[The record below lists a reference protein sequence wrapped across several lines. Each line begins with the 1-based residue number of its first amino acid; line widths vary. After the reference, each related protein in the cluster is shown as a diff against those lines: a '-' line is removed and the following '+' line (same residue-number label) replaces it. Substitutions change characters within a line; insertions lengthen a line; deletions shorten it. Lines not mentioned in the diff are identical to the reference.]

1 MKTVFSCDDNLCGID
16 TGTSECRVTTNA
28 IPPDTSRNGNDT
40 EFPFPDPEQQ
50 KQDII
55 ESREHHHRPRDP
67 LPPMGE
73 FGLKRGIQP
82 WMANLIAIG
91 GIIGSCYFLGT
102 GYLIS
107 QMGPSVILLYALGG
121 LIIYTVMQSFAE
133 LLVNV
138 PRQGNFISY
147 SAEFISPTWAVG
159 TGWSYWFNWCAYIP
173 SEAVAGG
180 IIMHVFVSEVPVVLW
195 AIAFLLMITVL
206 NLIQVGGFGWVE
218 SSLAIVKIAHNVIFC
233 VVAALI
239 VLGLIGSAGFIGTS
253 VVFPP
258 NGNLYDDIFPAGWF
272 ILIANMALI
281 LVNFQGSEIV
291 GLAAAETQ
299 DPKKTV
305 PKACR
310 MVVHRIIRV
319 DILPI
324 LFLILIIPYADA
336 GLTDS
341 VFSTALSMYGFR
353 EAAAILSFIV
363 LTAAFSC
370 ANSGFYGAVRALYGL
385 SLEGMAPRFLSKLNR
400 HCVPMVGTLV
410 TLACCWVVLS
420 LWWFTNGEGQLYIW
434 LLSVSAFT
442 GAICWI
448 SICWAQVIF
457 RKRIYERGYTD
468 ADIIAPA
475 PLSPWMP
482 VLIGIVL
489 EIIAL
494 VVLAFNPEL
503 SGSLYL
509 SVPVVFVPMIIY
521 WAGRKTGRI
530 KGIKFLN
537 PDEKPFDEL
546 FPDKRV
552 KQ

>member
-1 MKTVFSCDDNLCGID
+1 MNKNDSTPEPSRTD
-16 TGTSECRVTTNA
+16 TEE
-28 IPPDTSRNGNDT
+28 P
-40 EFPFPDPEQQ
+40 EFPFPDPERQ
-50 KQDII
+50 KRDIE
-55 ESREHHHRPRDP
+55 ESIEHHHHPRDP
-67 LPPMGE
+67 LPPLGE
-73 FGLKRGIQP
+73 YGLKRGIKP

-107 QMGPSVILLYALGG
+107 EMGPSVIILYAIGG
-121 LIIYTVMQSFAE
+121 LIIWTVMQSFAE

-180 IIMHVFVSEVPVVLW
+180 IIMHVFAPQVPVVLW
-195 AIAFLLMITVL
+195 AIAFLVMITVL
-206 NLIQVGGFGWVE
+206 NLIHVGGFGLVE

-239 VLGLIGSAGFIGTS
+239 VLGLIGTAGFVGTS
-253 VVFPP
+253 VVLPP
-258 NGNLYDDIFPAGWF
+258 DQTVYDAFFPAGWF
-272 ILIANMALI
+272 ILIANLALI

-310 MVVHRIIRV
+310 QVVHRIIRV

-324 LFLILIIPYADA
+324 LLLILIIPYAEA

-341 VFSTALSMYGFR
+341 VFSTALAKYGFS

-385 SLEGMAPRFLSKLNR
+385 SVEGMAPKFLSRLNR

-410 TLACCWVVLS
+410 TLACCWLVLS

-448 SICWAQVIF
+448 SICWAQVVF
-457 RKRIYERGYTD
+457 RRRIYERGYTD
-468 ADIIAPA
+468 ADIVAPA

-482 VLIGIVL
+482 VLIGVVL
-489 EIIAL
+489 EIFAL
-494 VVLAFNPEL
+494 VVLAFNPDL
-503 SGSLYL
+503 AGSLMI
-509 SVPVVFVPMIIY
+509 SVPVLFLPMIIY
-521 WAGRKTGRI
+521 WVGRKTGRL
-530 KGIKFLN
+530 KAFKYLN
-537 PDEKPFDEL
+537 RDEKTFDEL
-546 FPDKRV
+546 FPDKRANR
-552 KQ
+552 

>member
-1 MKTVFSCDDNLCGID
+1 
-16 TGTSECRVTTNA
+16 
-28 IPPDTSRNGNDT
+28 
-40 EFPFPDPEQQ
+40 
-50 KQDII
+50 
-55 ESREHHHRPRDP
+55 
-67 LPPMGE
+67 
-73 FGLKRGIQP
+73 
-82 WMANLIAIG
+82 MANLIAIG
-91 GIIGSCYFLGT
+91 GIIGSCYFIGT

-107 QMGPSVILLYALGG
+107 EMGPSVILLYAIGG
-121 LIIYTVMQSFAE
+121 LIIWTVMQSFAE

-147 SAEFISPTWAVG
+147 SAEFISPTWAVA

-180 IIMHVFVSEVPVVLW
+180 IIMHVFVPHVPVVLW
-195 AIAFLLMITVL
+195 AVAFLFMITIL
-206 NLIQVGGFGWVE
+206 NLIHVGGFGLVE

-239 VLGLIGSAGFIGTS
+239 VLGLIGTAGFIGTS
-253 VVFPP
+253 VVIPP
-258 NGNLYDDIFPAGWF
+258 GTNIYDDIFPAGAF
-272 ILIANMALI
+272 ILVANLALI

-299 DPKKTV
+299 NPKEVV

-310 MVVHRIIRV
+310 QVVHRIIRV

-324 LFLILIIPYADA
+324 LFLILIIPYAEA

-341 VFSTALSMYGFR
+341 VFSTALARYGFT
-353 EAAAILSFIV
+353 ETAAILSFIV

-370 ANSGFYGAVRALYGL
+370 ANSGFYGAVRAMYGL
-385 SLEGMAPRFLSKLNR
+385 SLEGMAPKAFSKLNR
-400 HCVPMVGTLV
+400 HHVPIIGTLL
-410 TLACCWVVLS
+410 TLACCWLVLS

-448 SICWAQVIF
+448 SICWAQVVF
-457 RKRIYERGYTD
+457 RKRITERGYTK

-482 VLIGIVL
+482 VLIGVVL
-489 EIIAL
+489 EVIAL

-503 SGSLYL
+503 AGSLYL
-509 SVPVVFVPMIIY
+509 SVPVVVVPMIVY
-521 WAGRKTGRI
+521 WIGRRI
-530 KGIKFLN
+530 GKISGIKFLN

-546 FPDKRV
+546 FPDKRADR
-552 KQ
+552 

>member
-1 MKTVFSCDDNLCGID
+1 MTDQSSPKKPL
-16 TGTSECRVTTNA
+16 
-28 IPPDTSRNGNDT
+28 PDEREEPD
-40 EFPFPDPEQQ
+40 FAFPDPDDQQ
-50 KQDII
+50 KEITQSIGDH
-55 ESREHHHRPRDP
+55 RRPRDP
-67 LPPMGE
+67 LPPLGE
-73 FGLKRGIQP
+73 FGLKRGIRP

-91 GIIGSCYFLGT
+91 GIIGSCYYLGT
-102 GYLIS
+102 GYLIGEL
-107 QMGPSVILLYALGG
+107 GPSVLLLYAIGG

-180 IIMHVFVSEVPVVLW
+180 IIMHVFVPEVPVVLW
-195 AIAFLLMITVL
+195 AVAFLLMITLL
-206 NLIQVGGFGWVE
+206 NIIHVGGFGWVE

-233 VVAALI
+233 IVAALI
-239 VLGLIGSAGFIGTS
+239 VLGLIGSAGYIGTS

-258 NGNLYDDIFPAGWF
+258 GGNLYDDIFPAGAF
-272 ILIANMALI
+272 VIITNLALI

-299 DPKKTV
+299 DPKRTV

-310 MVVHRIIRV
+310 QVVHRIIRV

-324 LFLILIIPYADA
+324 LLLILIIPYTEA

-341 VFSTALSMYGFR
+341 VFSTALAMYGFQ
-353 EAAAILSFIV
+353 EAAAVLSFIV

-385 SLEGMAPRFLSKLNR
+385 SVEGMAPRFLSRLNR
-400 HCVPMVGTLV
+400 HCVPMVGTIF
-410 TLACCWVVLS
+410 TLACCWLVLS
-420 LWWFTNGEGQLYIW
+420 LWWFTQGEGQLYIW

-442 GAICWI
+442 GAVCWI
-448 SICWAQVIF
+448 SICWAQVSF
-457 RKRIYERGYTD
+457 RKRIYGRGYTD

-475 PLSPWMP
+475 PLSPYMP
-482 VLIGIVL
+482 VLIGVVL
-489 EIIAL
+489 EVIAL
-494 VVLAFNPEL
+494 VVLAFNPNL
-503 SGSLYL
+503 AGSLFV
-509 SVPVVFVPMIIY
+509 SVPVLFLPMILY
-521 WAGRKTGRI
+521 GAGRRTGRI
-530 KGIKFLN
+530 RAFRYLN
-537 PDEKPFDEL
+537 PDEKSFDEL
-546 FPDKRV
+546 FPDKRGT
-552 KQ
+552 

>member
-1 MKTVFSCDDNLCGID
+1 MKTVFSHDGDICGIH
-16 TGTSECRVTTNA
+16 TGTSECRVTKNDS
-28 IPPDTSRNGNDT
+28 PPDPSRNGNDT
-40 EFPFPDPEQQ
+40 EFPFPDPESHQR
-50 KQDII
+50 DIS
-55 ESREHHHRPRDP
+55 ESIEHHHRPKDP

-73 FGLKRGIQP
+73 FGLKRGIRP

-107 QMGPSVILLYALGG
+107 EMGPSVILLYALGG
-121 LIIYTVMQSFAE
+121 LIIWTVMQSFAE

-138 PRQGNFISY
+138 PRQANFISY

-180 IIMHVFVSEVPVVLW
+180 IIMHLFVPHVPVVLW

-206 NLIQVGGFGWVE
+206 NLIHVGGFGLVE

-233 VVAALI
+233 IVAALI

-253 VVFPP
+253 VMFPP
-258 NGNLYDDIFPAGWF
+258 NGNLYDDVFPAGWF

-299 DPKKTV
+299 NPKVTV

-324 LFLILIIPYADA
+324 FLLILIIPYAEA

-341 VFSTALSMYGFR
+341 VFSTALSMYGFQ

-410 TLACCWVVLS
+410 TLACCWIVLS

-468 ADIIAPA
+468 ADIVAPA

-482 VLIGIVL
+482 VLIGVVL

-509 SVPVVFVPMIIY
+509 SVPVVFVPMILY

-537 PDEKPFDEL
+537 SDEKSFDEL

-552 KQ
+552 KE

>member
-1 MKTVFSCDDNLCGID
+1 VK
-16 TGTSECRVTTNA
+16 E
-28 IPPDTSRNGNDT
+28 
-40 EFPFPDPEQQ
+40 E
-50 KQDII
+50 I
-55 ESREHHHRPRDP
+55 EESKAHHHRPRDP

-73 FGLKRGIQP
+73 FGLKRGIRP

-107 QMGPSVILLYALGG
+107 QMGPSVILLYAIGG

-180 IIMHVFVSEVPVVLW
+180 IIMHVFVPTVPVVLW
-195 AIAFLLMITVL
+195 AIAFLLMITIL
-206 NLIQVGGFGWVE
+206 NLIHVGGFGLVE

-233 VVAALI
+233 AVAALI
-239 VLGLIGSAGFIGTS
+239 VLGLIGTAGFIGTS

-258 NGNLYDDIFPAGWF
+258 GGNLYDDIFPAGAF
-272 ILIANMALI
+272 ILVANMALI

-299 DPKKTV
+299 NPKQTV

-310 MVVHRIIRV
+310 QVVHRIIRV

-324 LFLILIIPYADA
+324 FFLILIIPFAEA

-341 VFSTALSMYGFR
+341 VFSTALAKYGFQ

-385 SLEGMAPRFLSKLNR
+385 SIEGMAPKFLGRLNR
-400 HCVPMVGTLV
+400 NCVPMVGTLV
-410 TLACCWVVLS
+410 TLACCWLVLS

-448 SICWAQVIF
+448 SICWAQVVF
-457 RKRIYERGYTD
+457 RRRIYERGYIDT
-468 ADIIAPA
+468 DIIAPA

-482 VLIGIVL
+482 VIVGVVL
-489 EIIAL
+489 EVIAL
-494 VVLAFNPEL
+494 VVLAFNPDL
-503 SGSLYL
+503 SGSLFL
-509 SVPVVFVPMIIY
+509 SVPVLVLPMIIY
-521 WAGRKTGRI
+521 WVGMRTGRL
-530 KGIKFLN
+530 KAFRYLN
-537 PDEKPFDEL
+537 PEEKSF
-546 FPDKRV
+546 
-552 KQ
+552 

>member
-1 MKTVFSCDDNLCGID
+1 MRHLRSTDRGA
-16 TGTSECRVTTNA
+16 SECRVTKTS
-28 IPPDTSRNGNDT
+28 PPQDPVRDRNEPD
-40 EFPFPDPEQQ
+40 FPFPDSDPIKEE
-50 KQDII
+50 I
-55 ESREHHHRPRDP
+55 EESKAHHHRPRDP

-73 FGLKRGIQP
+73 FGLKRGIRP

-107 QMGPSVILLYALGG
+107 EMGPSVILLYAIGG

-180 IIMHVFVSEVPVVLW
+180 IIMHVFVPTVPVVLW
-195 AIAFLLMITVL
+195 AVAFLLMITLL
-206 NLIQVGGFGWVE
+206 NLIHVGGFGLVE
-218 SSLAIVKIAHNVIFC
+218 SSLAIIKIVHNIIFC

-239 VLGLIGSAGFIGTS
+239 VLGLIGTAGFIGTS

-258 NGNLYDDIFPAGWF
+258 GGNLYDDIFPAGAF
-272 ILIANMALI
+272 ILVANMALI

-299 DPKKTV
+299 NPKQTV

-310 MVVHRIIRV
+310 QVVHRIIRV

-324 LFLILIIPYADA
+324 LFLILIIPFAEA

-341 VFSTALSMYGFR
+341 VFSTALAKYGFQ
-353 EAAAILSFIV
+353 EAAAVLSFIV

-385 SLEGMAPRFLSKLNR
+385 SIEGMAPRFLSRLNR
-400 HCVPMVGTLV
+400 NCVPMVGTLV
-410 TLACCWVVLS
+410 TLACCWLVLS

-448 SICWAQVIF
+448 SICWAQVVF
-457 RKRIYERGYTD
+457 RRRIYERGYTD
-468 ADIIAPA
+468 ADIVAPA

-482 VLIGIVL
+482 VIVGVIL
-489 EIIAL
+489 EVIAL
-494 VVLAFNPEL
+494 VVLAFNPAL

-509 SVPVVFVPMIIY
+509 SVPVLCVPMFIY
-521 WAGRKTGRI
+521 WVGRRTNRLKAFRY
-530 KGIKFLN
+530 LN
-537 PDEKPFDEL
+537 RDEKSFDEL

>member
-1 MKTVFSCDDNLCGID
+1 MHHLWSTDR
-16 TGTSECRVTTNA
+16 GTSECRVTQTS
-28 IPPDTSRNGNDT
+28 PPQDPVRDSNEPD
-40 EFPFPDPEQQ
+40 FPFPDSDQIKEE
-50 KQDII
+50 I
-55 ESREHHHRPRDP
+55 EESKAHHHRPRDP

-73 FGLKRGIQP
+73 FGLKRGIRP

-107 QMGPSVILLYALGG
+107 QMGPSVILLYAIGG

-180 IIMHVFVSEVPVVLW
+180 IIMHVFVPSVPVVLW
-195 AIAFLLMITVL
+195 AIAFLLMITIL
-206 NLIQVGGFGWVE
+206 NLIHVGGFGLVE

-233 VVAALI
+233 AVAALI
-239 VLGLIGSAGFIGTS
+239 VLGLIGTAGFIGTS

-258 NGNLYDDIFPAGWF
+258 GGNLYDDLFPAGAF
-272 ILIANMALI
+272 ILVANMALI

-299 DPKKTV
+299 NPKETV

-310 MVVHRIIRV
+310 QVVHRIVRV

-324 LFLILIIPYADA
+324 LFLILIIPFAEA

-341 VFSTALSMYGFR
+341 VFSTALARYGFQ
-353 EAAAILSFIV
+353 EAAAVLSFIV

-385 SLEGMAPRFLSKLNR
+385 SIEGMAPRFLSRLNR
-400 HCVPMVGTLV
+400 NCVPMIGTLV
-410 TLACCWVVLS
+410 TLACCWLVLS

-448 SICWAQVIF
+448 SICWAQVVF
-457 RKRIYERGYTD
+457 RRRIYERGYTD

-482 VLIGIVL
+482 VIVGIVL
-489 EIIAL
+489 EVIAL
-494 VVLAFNPEL
+494 VVLAFNVDL

-509 SVPVVFVPMIIY
+509 SVPVVCVPMILY
-521 WAGRKTGRI
+521 WIGRRTGML
-530 KGIKFLN
+530 KPFKYLN
-537 PDEKPFDEL
+537 PDEKTFDEL

-552 KQ
+552 KN

>member
-1 MKTVFSCDDNLCGID
+1 MK
-16 TGTSECRVTTNA
+16 E
-28 IPPDTSRNGNDT
+28 
-40 EFPFPDPEQQ
+40 E
-50 KQDII
+50 I
-55 ESREHHHRPRDP
+55 EESKAHHHRPRDP

-73 FGLKRGIQP
+73 FGLKRGIRP

-107 QMGPSVILLYALGG
+107 EMGPSVILLYAIGG

-180 IIMHVFVSEVPVVLW
+180 IIMHVFVPTVPVVLW
-195 AIAFLLMITVL
+195 AIAFLLMITIL
-206 NLIQVGGFGWVE
+206 NLIHVGGFGLVE

-233 VVAALI
+233 AVAALI

-253 VVFPP
+253 VIFPP
-258 NGNLYDDIFPAGWF
+258 GGNLYDDLFPAGAF
-272 ILIANMALI
+272 ILVANMALI

-299 DPKKTV
+299 NPKETV

-310 MVVHRIIRV
+310 QVVHRIVRV

-324 LFLILIIPYADA
+324 LFLILIIPFAEA

-341 VFSTALSMYGFR
+341 VFSTALARYGFQ
-353 EAAAILSFIV
+353 EAAAVLSFIV

-385 SLEGMAPRFLSKLNR
+385 SIEGMAPRFLSRLNR
-400 HCVPMVGTLV
+400 NCVPMVGTLV
-410 TLACCWVVLS
+410 TLACCWLVLS

-448 SICWAQVIF
+448 SICWAQVVF
-457 RKRIYERGYTD
+457 RRRIYERGYTD

-482 VLIGIVL
+482 VIVGIVL
-489 EIIAL
+489 EVIAL
-494 VVLAFNPEL
+494 VVLAFNPDL

-509 SVPVVFVPMIIY
+509 SVPVVCVPMILY
-521 WAGRKTGRI
+521 WIGRRTGRLRPF
-530 KGIKFLN
+530 KYLN
-537 PDEKPFDEL
+537 PDEKTFDEL

-552 KQ
+552 KN